1 MSDVDEKIRPLNR
14 SGQATFFDP
23 ENQKTRYNDIRVPD
37 KIPIIEINEKPS
49 ETKEYHWLKTYTAV
63 PSNSPFNAFLNK
75 FKHPGSFPPTILTF
89 QGVRYRYLRVGTNS
103 KLNFVRMYRQFV
115 IGSNFT
121 IYRLGM
127 NGSPN
132 VDIGVSVRARERRLP
147 MPINKKFTI
156 ASLFW
161 ANELLKSQNPW

>member
-1 MSDVDEKIRPLNR
+1 MNR

-23 ENQKTRYNDIRVPD
+23 ENQKTRYNDIRLPD

-63 PSNSPFNAFLNK
+63 PSNSPFNAFLNT
-75 FKHPGSFPPTILTF
+75 FKYPMVFGYKIDTF
-89 QGVRYRYLRVGTNS
+89 QTWFLGVRYRHLRVRTNS
-103 KLNFVRMYRQFV
+103 KLNRVRMYRQFV

-121 IYRLGM
+121 IYRLGV

-132 VDIGVSVRARERRLP
+132 VDIGVSVRARE
-147 MPINKKFTI
+147 
-156 ASLFW
+156 
-161 ANELLKSQNPW
+161 